1 MNAEKF
7 VTDSGSKWQNRKF
20 RSNVAGLVAG
30 PINLRMCEMETVRVK
45 ISRNR
50 RHVTLPPTPVVD
62 VGLVDQDQPDGD
74 CQNRQ
79 RNCKLDPSPHRS
91 RLDKPPPRSQSSTW
105 PRMKTLGL
113 WRAPIY
119 PRFEMRRHV
128 ALARKAATVFLKVI
142 LAFVFGFTAV
152 DLRGQNEPV
161 LVPDAVDYKK
171 LIPILPE
178 GPSGWTA
185 DKPEGSTEEVGG
197 FKITNV
203 HRDYRKGEG
212 ADAPTASISILDSV
226 ANPDYVTATTA
237 AWNETSDTAE
247 GYSKSVTID
256 GNPGFEAYE
265 NEQKHG
271 SLWVMVAKR
280 YFVEI
285 ELQKQDAKELEEWI
299 KRLDLKKL
307 AEIK

>member
-1 MNAEKF
+1 
-7 VTDSGSKWQNRKF
+7 
-20 RSNVAGLVAG
+20 
-30 PINLRMCEMETVRVK
+30 
-45 ISRNR
+45 
-50 RHVTLPPTPVVD
+50 
-62 VGLVDQDQPDGD
+62 
-74 CQNRQ
+74 
-79 RNCKLDPSPHRS
+79 
-91 RLDKPPPRSQSSTW
+91 
-105 PRMKTLGL
+105 MKTLGL

-128 ALARKAATVFLKVI
+128 ALARKAATVFLKLI
-142 LAFVFGFTAV
+142 LAFVFGFAAL
-152 DLRGQNEPV
+152 DLRAQNEPV

-178 GPSGWTA
+178 APSGWTA

-212 ADAPTASISILDSV
+212 AKAPTASISILDSV

-237 AWNETSDTAE
+237 AWAETSDTVE

-285 ELQKQDAKELEEWI
+285 ELQKQDAKELQEWV
-299 KRLDLKKL
+299 KRVDLKKL

>member
-1 MNAEKF
+1 
-7 VTDSGSKWQNRKF
+7 
-20 RSNVAGLVAG
+20 
-30 PINLRMCEMETVRVK
+30 
-45 ISRNR
+45 
-50 RHVTLPPTPVVD
+50 
-62 VGLVDQDQPDGD
+62 
-74 CQNRQ
+74 
-79 RNCKLDPSPHRS
+79 
-91 RLDKPPPRSQSSTW
+91 
-105 PRMKTLGL
+105 MKTLGL
-113 WRAPIY
+113 WSTPIY

-128 ALARKAATVFLKVI
+128 APALKAATVSLKLI
-142 LAFVFGFTAV
+142 LAFVFGFAAV
-152 DLRGQNEPV
+152 DLRAQNEPV

-178 GPSGWTA
+178 APSGWTA

-212 ADAPTASISILDSV
+212 ANAPTASISILDSV

-237 AWNETSDTAE
+237 AWNQTSDTAE
-247 GYSKSVTID
+247 GYSKPVTID

-299 KRLDLKKL
+299 KRVDLKKL